1 MKWLEHHLLNG
12 LEFEQT
18 REIAEDREGSL
29 AFCSPW
35 GHKDL
40 DTTERLNNKSKPL
53 VVKHGGPLFHFSFDP
68 VRYLIMYCQQ
78 LDRAP
83 KE

>member
-1 MKWLEHHLLNG
+1 MDLSLSKLW
-12 LEFEQT
+12 
-18 REIAEDREGSL
+18 EIVEDREGSL

-40 DTTERLNNKSKPL
+40 DTTERLSNKSKPL
-53 VVKHGGPLFHFSFDP
+53 VVKHGGPLFHFPFDP